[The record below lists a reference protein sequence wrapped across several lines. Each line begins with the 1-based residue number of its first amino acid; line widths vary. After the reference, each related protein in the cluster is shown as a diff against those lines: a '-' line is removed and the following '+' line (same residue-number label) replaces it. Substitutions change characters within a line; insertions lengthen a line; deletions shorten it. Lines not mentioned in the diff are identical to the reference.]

1 MDQKIKQKK
10 ISSESKNIYISQVY
24 NTLTEHNKVT
34 TTHSYNRSTDK
45 SVSIITNIDNSNT
58 NHRIKLR
65 RTNIALQSS
74 ISHIPRNIVNI
85 NTMSYKFRILTSRT
99 ETKNKIA
106 FLSCSIS
113 DKSICY
119 SIFEQCSI
127 TSVLTISYNSHQTY
141 NSTAI
146 TTLES
151 VRQSLN

>member
-34 TTHSYNRSTDK
+34 TTHSYNRSTDP

-74 ISHIPRNIVNI
+74 ISHISRNIVNI
-85 NTMSYKFRILTSRT
+85 NTMLYKFLLT
-99 ETKNKIA
+99 
-106 FLSCSIS
+106 LS
-113 DKSICY
+113 
-119 SIFEQCSI
+119 
-127 TSVLTISYNSHQTY
+127 N
-141 NSTAI
+141 
-146 TTLES
+146 
-151 VRQSLN
+151 